1 MTANGTAAPEKATAR
16 FLTQLFKTCSS
27 KDEALNQAVE
37 LLLQSLTPRT
47 SAVNV
52 RSHVLVLSD
61 LDQDLLIA
69 GLSEAMETATGWVT
83 PGQLYDICMGGSR
96 ADLAAQEAEEAWAW
110 MLRYIQNHG
119 KDGHV
124 KRGALIV
131 DDIANTFEFGPDTPA
146 PAIPEAIANV
156 LGVLG
161 GTPMAGVER
170 IALTPTIELGWV
182 KKEFV
187 AGYVRA
193 GRLG

>member
-1 MTANGTAAPEKATAR
+1 M
-16 FLTQLFKTCSS
+16 
-27 KDEALNQAVE
+27 
-37 LLLQSLTPRT
+37 
-47 SAVNV
+47 
-52 RSHVLVLSD
+52 LVLSD

-69 GLSEAMETATGWVT
+69 GLSEALETATGWVT
-83 PGQLYDICMGGSR
+83 PGQLRDMCMGGSR

-119 KDGHV
+119 KDGHT
-124 KRGALIV
+124 KRGALIGESDLGV
-131 DDIANTFEFGPDTPA
+131 PQFAPDIPA
-146 PAIPEAIANV
+146 PKIPEPIANV

-161 GTPMAGVER
+161 GTPMGGVER
-170 IALTPTIELGWV
+170 IALTPTSELAWV